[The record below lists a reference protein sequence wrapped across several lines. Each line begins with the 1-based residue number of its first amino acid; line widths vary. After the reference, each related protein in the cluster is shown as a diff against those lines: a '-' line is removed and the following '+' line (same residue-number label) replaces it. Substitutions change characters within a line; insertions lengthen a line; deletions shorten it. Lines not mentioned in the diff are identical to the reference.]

1 MITNSTKELIQSNLI
16 LNCNEPIAIDDVS
29 WLKPVK
35 YIGIWWGMITGKWT
49 WDEGFRHGATNER
62 SKKYIDFAAKHGFDE
77 VLIEGWG
84 LDCRDYFQRIQ

>member
-1 MITNSTKELIQSNLI
+1 MVDLAPWNNGDKVRTRIPFVTPWRTIMITNSAKELIQSNLI

-49 WDEGFRHGATNER
+49 WDEGFRHGAT
-62 SKKYIDFAAKHGFDE
+62 
-77 VLIEGWG
+77 
-84 LDCRDYFQRIQ
+84 Q